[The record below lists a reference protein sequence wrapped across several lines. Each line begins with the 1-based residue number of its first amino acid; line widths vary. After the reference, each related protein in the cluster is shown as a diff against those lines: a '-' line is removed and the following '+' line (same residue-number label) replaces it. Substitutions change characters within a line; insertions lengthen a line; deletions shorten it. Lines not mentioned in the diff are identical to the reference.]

1 MKIQNTSNAQLE
13 GKGKKK
19 KKSKIQLN
27 KQCPVAVKPKTK
39 RNSQP
44 KKYKT
49 KAICIQ
55 RVQKLLP
62 WVFLWNTIV
71 HFSLPFSLQFGKI
84 GFWSSK
90 EKTPKSYRNLSRFS
104 ALTKQPQIPFS
115 PYSLFIIFYP
125 PIITLIEPQ
134 QLNTS
139 ILKSQMLSK
148 YLTMVHERKY

>member
-1 MKIQNTSNAQLE
+1 MPP
-13 GKGKKK
+13 KKK
-19 KKSKIQLN
+19 KKKTKNKTNENPRYKQRPVRGERKKKKRKSKIQLN

-62 WVFLWNTIV
+62 WVFLWNTFA

-84 GFWSSK
+84 VFWSSK

-125 PIITLIEPQ
+125 PIITLIEP
-134 QLNTS
+134 
-139 ILKSQMLSK
+139 
-148 YLTMVHERKY
+148 